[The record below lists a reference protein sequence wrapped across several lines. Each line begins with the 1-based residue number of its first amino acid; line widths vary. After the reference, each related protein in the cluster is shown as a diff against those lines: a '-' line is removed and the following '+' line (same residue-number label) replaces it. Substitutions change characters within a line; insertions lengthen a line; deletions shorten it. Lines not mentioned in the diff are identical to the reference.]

1 MPVAEERRTV
11 AANADLG
18 QILVLVA
25 VIGLS
30 EEREQRHVVP
40 AVAAV
45 DLFVPSAQNVDAV
58 VAELLRPVERRADH
72 PVARA
77 RGIGGRLHGAERSR
91 LVAGEVVEEDVGVAV
106 LLVHAR
112 CDAVTHLSFERQA
125 GNDMPRGAGVD
136 RHVVAH
142 ALHLRTAFEV
152 GQRVHPLEIDAVV
165 VVSGLLSLL
174 AGIFRDERRRCE
186 IDVVQNGLVHRLG
199 LTLRIAADEH
209 VDEHHD
215 VLVEVHRRVGA
226 HRQTFESVV
235 HHLVHTV
242 LIEILRR
249 QGEARGGVTAR
260 HGEVVLVDRGR
271 LAHRLL
277 HPVGAGIVDR
287 VAPLARDP
295 NLFGGILVHARGIAV
310 GLVDILHVGGSV
322 DEVGQVDRLL
332 NTEITVVRHRN
343 LAGRTAF
350 GRDEDNAVTGFGA
363 VDRRSGGVFEDRHRL
378 DGRGIELVHVELEAV
393 DQHQRVGTQ
402 KRRHAADLDRR
413 TVTARKARTL
423 SHQDTRRSALQGLR
437 QTGDGLVFE
446 IGGRHRADRSG
457 DMLALLRSHTRH
469 HDLVDTGQFLLH
481 CDRKVG
487 HAFVHPILFARVP
500 DKRKGEHVAVF
511 GLDREESFGVGRRS
525 ANRSLHEHRHAH
537 QRRGRVFRIY
547 DDAPDIQ
554 QFVSRPRRKGEGG
567 GKSMPG
573 RPTGRPDKTV
583 RAESRRLSTGSLLV

>member
-1 MPVAEERRTV
+1 
-11 AANADLG
+11 
-18 QILVLVA
+18 
-25 VIGLS
+25 
-30 EEREQRHVVP
+30 
-40 AVAAV
+40 
-45 DLFVPSAQNVDAV
+45 
-58 VAELLRPVERRADH
+58 
-72 PVARA
+72 
-77 RGIGGRLHGAERSR
+77 
-91 LVAGEVVEEDVGVAV
+91 
-106 LLVHAR
+106 
-112 CDAVTHLSFERQA
+112 
-125 GNDMPRGAGVD
+125 MPRGAGVD

-142 ALHLRTAFEV
+142 TFDLRTAFEV

-215 VLVEVHRRVGA
+215 VLVEVHRRVGT

-277 HPVGAGIVDR
+277 HPVGAGIMDR

-363 VDRRSGGVFEDRHRL
+363 VDRRSGGVFEDRH
-378 DGRGIELVHVELEAV
+378 
-393 DQHQRVGTQ
+393 
-402 KRRHAADLDRR
+402 
-413 TVTARKARTL
+413 
-423 SHQDTRRSALQGLR
+423 
-437 QTGDGLVFE
+437 
-446 IGGRHRADRSG
+446 
-457 DMLALLRSHTRH
+457 
-469 HDLVDTGQFLLH
+469 
-481 CDRKVG
+481 
-487 HAFVHPILFARVP
+487 
-500 DKRKGEHVAVF
+500 
-511 GLDREESFGVGRRS
+511 
-525 ANRSLHEHRHAH
+525 
-537 QRRGRVFRIY
+537 
-547 DDAPDIQ
+547 
-554 QFVSRPRRKGEGG
+554 
-567 GKSMPG
+567 
-573 RPTGRPDKTV
+573 
-583 RAESRRLSTGSLLV
+583 